1 VSENASL
8 TVPALTSVGGYVDV
22 SENASLTVPALTSV
36 GGYVSVSPKAKLVEM
51 PKKFRR

>member
-1 VSENASL
+1 
-8 TVPALTSVGGYVDV
+8 VGGYVDV